1 MDRGKRQN
9 KSRRRRQGRRFNRRA
24 GMLILS
30 FLLIVAAAIGGTM
43 AWLNDETAPLVN
55 TFIPST
61 VDTEITEEFDGYE
74 KKDVNVTNTG
84 DTEAYIRVKLV
95 TYRVDDEGHHIGG
108 TAEIPEFTP
117 GEGWVEYNGHYYY
130 TLPVEP
136 DKSPVAALIDSI
148 ELTAYDDADGGRQ
161 VIEVMA
167 EAIQSRPAAAVGEAW
182 GVSIAPDSVTEYTA
196 GATE

>member
-30 FLLIVAAAIGGTM
+30 FLLIAAAVIGGTM

-61 VDTEITEEFDGYE
+61 VDTEITEEFDGH
-74 KKDVNVTNTG
+74 KKENVNVTNIG

-95 TYRVDDEGHHIGG
+95 TYRVDGEGNHIGG
-108 TAEIPEFTP
+108 TAEIPGFTP

-136 DKSPVAALIDSI
+136 GESPADALIDSI
-148 ELTAYDDADGGRQ
+148 ELKKYNDADGGRQ